1 MKELFSLKGE
11 VAIVTGGNGGIG
23 KAIALGFA
31 AMGANVV
38 IAARNEAKTDE
49 AVRGIKEEFGTQ
61 VLGVKVDVRQAEQI
75 YVLIEK
81 TLEVFGRIGIL
92 VNNAGISMGKLPQE
106 YTVDEWDNV
115 LNTNLRSVFLCS
127 QAVYQTMKANGYGKI
142 INIGSM
148 FSIFGGAVV
157 AAYGASKGGVVQL
170 TRSLAVAWA
179 KDNIQV
185 NCILPGY
192 INTDATRRVK
202 AEIPTIQ
209 ERVVT
214 RTPVGRW
221 GEPGDLAGTAI
232 YLASHA
238 ADFVTGVALPVDGGY
253 SIG

>member
-1 MKELFSLKGE
+1 

-23 KAIALGFA
+23 KAIASDLA

-38 IAARNEAKTDE
+38 IAARNEIKTDK
-49 AVRGIKEEFGTQ
+49 AVRDIKEKFGAQ
-61 VLGVKVDVRQAEQI
+61 VLGVTVDVRKIEQI
-75 YVLIEK
+75 KVMIEK
-81 TLEVFGRIGIL
+81 TLKVFKNIGIL
-92 VNNAGISMGKLPQE
+92 VNNAGLSMGKLPQD
-106 YTVDEWDNV
+106 YTLDDWDNV
-115 LNTNLRSVFLCS
+115 INTNLWSVLLCS
-127 QAVYQTMKANGYGKI
+127 QAAYPIMKANGYGKI

-170 TRSLAVAWA
+170 TKSLAVAWA

-192 INTDATRRVK
+192 INTDDARRVK
-202 AEIPTIQ
+202 AEIPTHN
-209 ERVVT
+209 ERVVK

-232 YLASHA
+232 L
-238 ADFVTGVALPVDGGY
+238 FG
-253 SIG
+253 

>member
-1 MKELFSLKGE
+1 MKDLFSLKGE

-192 INTDATRRVK
+192 INTDDTRRVK

>member
-75 YVLIEK
+75 CVLIEK

-127 QAVYQTMKANGYGKI
+127 QAVYPTMKANGYGKI

-202 AEIPTIQ
+202 AKIPTIQ